1 MTLTLESLAARLETL
16 EAIDAIKTLKA
27 RYCRA
32 LDLRRIDDLRDTL
45 LPEGAIVAYE
55 GFPEFDDREG
65 FISVFQQMGCA
76 PGVYDIHHALNPD
89 ISLAGPDEAT
99 GKWSLHFKSVI
110 LAQRTIISM
119 GVEYN
124 DRYVRRD
131 GRWWIAETRTTRPL
145 CLIESVDEDG
155 RARYVALGEA
165 PAAYG

>member
-1 MTLTLESLAARLETL
+1 MTLEDLAARLEAL
-16 EAIDAIKTLKA
+16 EAIEAIKTLKA

-32 LDLRRIDDLRDTL
+32 LDLRNIADLRDTL

-65 FISVFQQMGCA
+65 FIAVFEQMGCA
-76 PGVYDIHHALNPD
+76 PGVYDLHHALNPD
-89 ISLAGPDEAT
+89 IALTGPDEAT
-99 GKWSLHFKSVI
+99 GKWSLHFKSVL

-119 GVEYN
+119 GVEYD

-145 CLIESVDEDG
+145 CLIESVDDEG
-155 RARYVALGEA
+155 RPRYVALGEA
-165 PAAYG
+165 PASYG

>member
-1 MTLTLESLAARLETL
+1 MTLTLESLAARIETL
-16 EAIDAIKTLKA
+16 EAYDEIQRLKA

-32 LDLRRIDDLRDTL
+32 LDLRQIDDLRDTL
-45 LPEGAIVAYE
+45 LPEAVVAYE
-55 GFPEFDDREG
+55 GFPVFEGREG

-76 PGVYDIHHALNPD
+76 PGVYDLHHALNPD
-89 ISLAGPDEAT
+89 IALTGPNEAT

-145 CLIESVDEDG
+145 CLIESVAEDG
-155 RARYVALGEA
+155 QARYVALGEA